1 MKTINQIVQEKF
13 ELNQSTKRFYI
24 KKFSDFLDK
33 YENKLSNYEEFSSY
47 IRFTLNDELVNKF
60 NSFMNSDSVENLSK
74 ELNNIIPKNYK
85 IVFNVDK
92 VSLNNVSLSMN
103 LYFIPDNQLSMG
115 VIYTSNKSRIT
126 LSYYSSISKKVIDE
140 AKNVSGQI
148 FDYIFSKK

>member
-1 MKTINQIVQEKF
+1 
-13 ELNQSTKRFYI
+13 
-24 KKFSDFLDK
+24 
-33 YENKLSNYEEFSSY
+33 
-47 IRFTLNDELVNKF
+47 
-60 NSFMNSDSVENLSK
+60 MNSDSVENLSK